1 MTSSKT
7 LSQVQENCGSS
18 EWRRRKGNICVVDN
32 KNCVWNSVRCWSI
45 SFTIAPVWRKLSAYI
60 CSKSFTDLWI
70 AECRECAAATM
81 NYKFITVISKN
92 VSVLILGRVIQHEKY
107 FEFFITQNEFL
118 IKRYIRPYK
127 VMKISRRG
135 EQIPCTEVA
144 QATKCCKMAPKIF
157 GYSVRSLLHVTIWR
171 RKFWDNS

>member
-1 MTSSKT
+1 MTPSKT
-7 LSQVQENCGSS
+7 LSQVQEDCGSS
-18 EWRRRKGNICVVDN
+18 GWRKWKGNICAVDN

-45 SFTIAPVWRKLSAYI
+45 SITIALGWRKLSAYI

-81 NYKFITVISKN
+81 DYKFITVISKN
-92 VSVLILGRVIQHEKY
+92 VSVLILGRVIQGIHHEKC

-127 VMKISRRG
+127 VMKISKKGWTNPVNQGRPG
-135 EQIPCTEVA
+135 E
-144 QATKCCKMAPKIF
+144 
-157 GYSVRSLLHVTIWR
+157 
-171 RKFWDNS
+171 